1 MMAMGVASSSARTW
15 LWWWA
20 RAIAQAR
27 MTPIKVSDARA

>member
-1 MMAMGVASSSARTW
+1 MMVMGVASSSARIW

-27 MTPIKVSDARA
+27 MTAMRVSDAKA